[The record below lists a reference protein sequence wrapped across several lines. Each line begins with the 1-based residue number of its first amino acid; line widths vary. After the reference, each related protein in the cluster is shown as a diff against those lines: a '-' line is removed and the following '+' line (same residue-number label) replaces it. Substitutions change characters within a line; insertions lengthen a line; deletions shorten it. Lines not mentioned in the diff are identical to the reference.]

1 MKTLFASVIYPNIEE
16 YIEDF
21 IRSLTKQT
29 YKEFQLLIINDGLKD
44 EKVLKQFYERF
55 DNVSILEYDGL
66 GLNPS
71 ELRVEIIKFSIKNR
85 YDLLIFGDIDD
96 TFSSRRVEA
105 VVNNYSNEFAFYY
118 NELLVMDTK
127 KDFFAGKLKKYIKN
141 KMELDNYNFIG
152 MSNSAV
158 NIKLIHEVL
167 CHIDNLKKCIA
178 FDWYFY
184 TLLIK
189 LGFSGV
195 KVEKAITYYRIYDN
209 NIAGVTNLLNLNKLN
224 SGIAVKKFQ
233 YEALSKY
240 DISFIEKLDKVKILE
255 AKIHNEVGF
264 SNKYIKYINNNYKNS
279 VFWWENIR
287 LIDEVEEK

>member
-1 MKTLFASVIYPNIEE
+1 MKVLFASVIYNNIEE

-21 IRSLTKQT
+21 IKSLSKQT
-29 YKEFQLLIINDGLKD
+29 YKEFDLLIINDGLED
-44 EKVLKQFYERF
+44 EKVRREFYKTF
-55 DNVSILEYDGL
+55 NNCSILDYCNS

-71 ELRVEIIKFSIKNR
+71 ELRVEIIKYSTDNG

-96 TFSSRRVEA
+96 IFSSNRIMEI
-105 VVNNYSNEFAFYY
+105 VNNYSDEFAFYY
-118 NELLVMDTK
+118 NDLIVMDTK
-127 KDFFAGKLKKYIKN
+127 KDFFNGKLKNNVKN
-141 KMELDNYNFIG
+141 KDELDNYNFIG

-158 NIKLIHEVL
+158 NIKLINNVL
-167 CHIDNLKKCIA
+167 CDIGSLKGCIA

-189 LGFSGV
+189 LGFCGV
-195 KVEKAITYYRIYDN
+195 KVKDAITYYRIYDN
-209 NIAGVTNLLNLNKLN
+209 NIAGFTNSLNLNKLN
-224 SGIAVKKFQ
+224 NGIKVKQFQ

-240 DISFIEKLDKVKILE
+240 DISFIDKLEKINILKDKMD
-255 AKIHNEVGF
+255 NEYYFVD
-264 SNKYIKYINNNYKNS
+264 KYIKCINNNYKNS